1 MNKQNGFSVVEGLL
15 IVLVIAIVGFGGWY
29 VWNNNKTPV
38 RENIALNQDDA
49 NNADSNSNKDTTQA
63 IPTELPSGWEEV
75 SSAEVPFTFGL
86 PKGWK
91 ADAATKDLRSWVWQ
105 EKFGGYSIGYNSDT
119 DELYA
124 ISAGEGAT
132 LDEAKKYAQ
141 EREVLRSNLTT
152 PVYVFGFSDAEQCT
166 STLVFR
172 ASNDSLATITIGGS
186 STAESGQANC
196 DEVKQALSSVALSI
210 QLK

>member
-1 MNKQNGFSVVEGLL
+1 MNKQNGLSAVEGLL
-15 IVLVIAIVGFGGWY
+15 IVIVLVAIGFSGWY
-29 VWNNNKTPV
+29 VWNNNKTPM
-38 RENIALNQDDA
+38 RENVSLNQNDA
-49 NNADSNSNKDTTQA
+49 NNADSDPNNDTTQA
-63 IPTELPSGWEEV
+63 IPTDLPSGWEEV

-86 PKGWK
+86 PKGWR
-91 ADAATKDLRSWVWQ
+91 ADAATEDLKSWVWL
-105 EKFGGYSIGYNSDT
+105 EKFGDYSIGYNSDT

-132 LDEAKKYAQ
+132 LDDAKKYAQ

-172 ASNDSLATITIGGS
+172 TSNDSLATITIGGS
-186 STAESGQANC
+186 STAESGQASC
-196 DEVKQALSSVALSI
+196 DDVQQVLSSVALSI
-210 QLK
+210 RLK